1 MRPLRLLE
9 SLEWSAA
16 IFIADVFL
24 SVKRVTWWQEWG
36 AMSKLARGREVREY
50 LLPLSQLQ
58 AIQNKFFHLRAITRD
73 ERESVCMERRTTAWY
88 SQNLGMEMPLVA
100 YGHAGYPLLMFPTA
114 AADYLEY
121 ERFHLVDAIKDLIEA
136 GRVRAYSINSV
147 NRYSLLNEQAPP
159 NVKAELLTRYDRYIV
174 DEVLPLIRKDTG
186 DEGARPITTGASLG
200 AFLSANAYFRHPDLL
215 RGVIAMSG
223 SYDIRS
229 YLRGYEDDNVYF
241 NNPADYL
248 PNLNDDYYL
257 PLLKRADAIF
267 ILSGQGAYE
276 APDRSRRLSEILTA
290 KGIPHTLD
298 LWGHD
303 VNHDWP
309 WWRKMLPY
317 YLGKM
322 F

>member
-1 MRPLRLLE
+1 
-9 SLEWSAA
+9 
-16 IFIADVFL
+16 
-24 SVKRVTWWQEWG
+24 
-36 AMSKLARGREVREY
+36 
-50 LLPLSQLQ
+50 
-58 AIQNKFFHLRAITRD
+58 
-73 ERESVCMERRTTAWY
+73 MERRTTAWY

-121 ERFHLVDAIKDLIEA
+121 ERFLLVDAIKPLIEA

-147 NRYSLLNEQAPP
+147 NRYSLLNEQASPP
-159 NVKAELLTRYDRYIV
+159 WKAELLTRYDRYIT
-174 DEVLPLIRKDTG
+174 DEVLPLIQKDTG
-186 DEGARPITTGASLG
+186 DAQARPITTGASLG

-229 YLRGYEDDNVYF
+229 YLRGYTDDNVYF
-241 NNPADYL
+241 NNPAQYL
-248 PNLNDDYYL
+248 SNLNDDHYL
-257 PLLKRADAIF
+257 PLLRRADAIF

-276 APDRSRRLSEILTA
+276 APERSRQLSQILNS

-298 LWGHD
+298 LWGQD
-303 VNHDWP
+303 VDHDWP

-317 YLGKM
+317 YLDKL

>member
-1 MRPLRLLE
+1 
-9 SLEWSAA
+9 
-16 IFIADVFL
+16 
-24 SVKRVTWWQEWG
+24 
-36 AMSKLARGREVREY
+36 
-50 LLPLSQLQ
+50 
-58 AIQNKFFHLRAITRD
+58 
-73 ERESVCMERRTTAWY
+73 MERRTTAWY

-121 ERFHLVDAIKDLIEA
+121 ERFHLVDAIKPLIEA

-147 NRYSLLNEQAPP
+147 NRYSLLNEQASPP
-159 NVKAELLTRYDRYIV
+159 WKAELLTRYDRYIT
-174 DEVLPLIRKDTG
+174 DEVLPLIRNDAG
-186 DEGARPITTGASLG
+186 DSQARPITTGASLG

-229 YLRGYEDDNVYF
+229 YLRGYTDDNVYF
-241 NNPADYL
+241 NNPMDYL
-248 PNLNDDYYL
+248 KNLSDDYHL
-257 PLLKRADAIF
+257 PLLRRADAIY

-276 APDRSRRLSEILTA
+276 APERSRQLSQLLDS
-290 KGIPHTLD
+290 KGIPHKLD

-309 WWRKMLPY
+309 WWRKMLPF
-317 YLGKM
+317 YLDKL

>member
-1 MRPLRLLE
+1 
-9 SLEWSAA
+9 
-16 IFIADVFL
+16 
-24 SVKRVTWWQEWG
+24 
-36 AMSKLARGREVREY
+36 
-50 LLPLSQLQ
+50 
-58 AIQNKFFHLRAITRD
+58 
-73 ERESVCMERRTTAWY
+73 MERRTTSWY

-121 ERFHLVDAIKDLIEA
+121 ERFLLVDAIKPLIEA

-147 NRYSLLNEQAPP
+147 NRYSLLNEQASPP
-159 NVKAELLTRYDRYIV
+159 WKAELLTRYDRYIT
-174 DEVLPLIRKDTG
+174 DEVLPLIRKDAG
-186 DEGARPITTGASLG
+186 DASARPITTGASLG
-200 AFLSANAYFRHPDLL
+200 AFLSANAYFRHPELL

-229 YLRGYEDDNVYF
+229 YLRGYTDDNVYF
-241 NNPADYL
+241 NNPIQYL
-248 PNLNDDYYL
+248 QNLNDDHYL
-257 PLLKRADAIF
+257 PLLRRADSIY

-276 APDRSRRLSEILTA
+276 APERSRQLSNLLNA

-309 WWRKMLPY
+309 WWRKMLPF
-317 YLGKM
+317 YLDKL

>member
-1 MRPLRLLE
+1 
-9 SLEWSAA
+9 
-16 IFIADVFL
+16 
-24 SVKRVTWWQEWG
+24 
-36 AMSKLARGREVREY
+36 
-50 LLPLSQLQ
+50 
-58 AIQNKFFHLRAITRD
+58 
-73 ERESVCMERRTTAWY
+73 MERRTTAWY

-121 ERFHLVDAIKDLIEA
+121 ERFHLVDAIKPLIEA

-147 NRYSLLNEQAPP
+147 NRYSLLNEQASPP
-159 NVKAELLTRYDRYIV
+159 WKAELLTRYDRYIT
-174 DEVLPLIRKDTG
+174 DEVLPLIRNDTG
-186 DEGARPITTGASLG
+186 DAGARPITTGASLG

-229 YLRGYEDDNVYF
+229 YLSGYTDDNVYF
-241 NNPADYL
+241 NNPMDYL
-248 PNLNDDYYL
+248 RNLNDDYHL
-257 PLLKRADAIF
+257 PLLRRADAIF

-276 APDRSRRLSEILTA
+276 APERSRQLSQLLSS
-290 KGIPHTLD
+290 KGIPHKLD

-317 YLGKM
+317 YLDKL

>member
-1 MRPLRLLE
+1 M
-9 SLEWSAA
+9 
-16 IFIADVFL
+16 D
-24 SVKRVTWWQEWG
+24 
-36 AMSKLARGREVREY
+36 
-50 LLPLSQLQ
+50 
-58 AIQNKFFHLRAITRD
+58 
-73 ERESVCMERRTTAWY
+73 RRTTAWF
-88 SQNLGMEMPLVA
+88 SHNLGIEMPLVA

-121 ERFHLVDAIKDLIEA
+121 ERFLLIDALGPLIEA

-147 NRYSLLNEQAPP
+147 NRYSLLNEQASPP
-159 NVKAELLTRYDRYIV
+159 VKAELLTRYDRYV
-174 DEVLPLIRKDTG
+174 VEEVLPLIRNDTG
-186 DEGARPITTGASLG
+186 AQHARPLVTGASLG

-229 YLRGYEDDNVYF
+229 YLDGYRDDNVYF
-241 NNPADYL
+241 NNPVQYL
-248 PNLNDDYYL
+248 ENLNDDYHL
-257 PLLKRADAIF
+257 PILRRADAIV

-276 APDRSRRLSEILTA
+276 APGRSQQLSRILSA
-290 KGIPHTLD
+290 KGIPHALD

-317 YLGKM
+317 WLDRLL
-322 F
+322 

>member
-1 MRPLRLLE
+1 
-9 SLEWSAA
+9 
-16 IFIADVFL
+16 
-24 SVKRVTWWQEWG
+24 
-36 AMSKLARGREVREY
+36 
-50 LLPLSQLQ
+50 
-58 AIQNKFFHLRAITRD
+58 
-73 ERESVCMERRTTAWY
+73 MERRTTAWY

-121 ERFHLVDAIKDLIEA
+121 ERFHLVDAISPLIEA

-147 NRYSLLNEQAPP
+147 NRYSLLNEQASPP
-159 NVKAELLTRYDRYIV
+159 WKAELLTRYDRYIT
-174 DEVLPLIRKDTG
+174 DEVLPLIRKDAG
-186 DEGARPITTGASLG
+186 DPQARPITTGASLG

-229 YLRGYEDDNVYF
+229 YLRGYADDNVYF
-241 NNPADYL
+241 NNPIQYL
-248 PNLNDDYYL
+248 SNLNDDYHL

-276 APDRSRRLSEILTA
+276 APERSRQLSELLTT
-290 KGIPHTLD
+290 KGIPHKLD

-303 VNHDWP
+303 VDHDWP

-317 YLGKM
+317 YLDKL

>member
-1 MRPLRLLE
+1 
-9 SLEWSAA
+9 
-16 IFIADVFL
+16 
-24 SVKRVTWWQEWG
+24 
-36 AMSKLARGREVREY
+36 
-50 LLPLSQLQ
+50 
-58 AIQNKFFHLRAITRD
+58 
-73 ERESVCMERRTTAWY
+73 MERRTTAWY

-100 YGHAGYPLLMFPTA
+100 YGHSGYPILMFPTA

-121 ERFHLVDAIKDLIEA
+121 ERFHLIDAISPLIEA

-147 NRYSLLNEQAPP
+147 NRYSLLNEQASPQW
-159 NVKAELLTRYDRYIV
+159 KAELLTRYDKYIT
-174 DEVLPLIRKDTG
+174 DEVLPLIRNDTG
-186 DEGARPITTGASLG
+186 HAQARPITTGASLG

-229 YLRGYEDDNVYF
+229 YLSGYADDNVYF
-241 NNPADYL
+241 NNPAQYL
-248 PNLNDDYYL
+248 SNLDDDYYL
-257 PLLKRADAIF
+257 PLLRRADAIF

-276 APDRSRRLSEILTA
+276 APERSRQLAELLSS

-303 VNHDWP
+303 VDHDWP

-317 YLGKM
+317 YLEKL